1 MDKHSKNLSL
11 EELLKAYLD
20 SNPKIK
26 STKVSELE
34 VRFSGERE
42 VFYGKHKKTI
52 GQKYTKVDYDNV
64 IQKLRSFKFKTDNP
78 QGADLM
84 RIYVEN
90 IRAEI
95 SGIHAIQHYC
105 INENMDKLINDYPS
119 SVEFQIKK
127 PAKITIE
134 GKEINAYV
142 ENPDYNLKYV
152 LSTEETLSNTSS
164 MVTSILQ
171 RWDDKEK
178 FFRYINR
185 VTLIHNDYPI
195 KVDISIVKSSN
206 KS

>member
-1 MDKHSKNLSL
+1 MNQTKCLSL
-11 EELLKAYLD
+11 EELLKNYLD
-20 SNPKIK
+20 SILITNT
-26 STKVSELE
+26 TKVPELE

-42 VFYGKHKKTI
+42 VFNGKYKKTI

-78 QGADLM
+78 EGADLM

-90 IRAEI
+90 VRVEI
-95 SGIHAIQHYC
+95 KGIHAIQHYC

-134 GKEINAYV
+134 GREINASV

-164 MVTSILQ
+164 MITSILQ

-178 FFRYINR
+178 FFRYMYGGI
-185 VTLIHNDYPI
+185 
-195 KVDISIVKSSN
+195 
-206 KS
+206 